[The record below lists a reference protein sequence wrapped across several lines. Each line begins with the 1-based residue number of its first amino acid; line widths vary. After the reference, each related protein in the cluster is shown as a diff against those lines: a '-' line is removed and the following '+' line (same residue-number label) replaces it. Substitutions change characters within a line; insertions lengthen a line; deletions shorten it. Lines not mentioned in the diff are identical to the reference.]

1 MPWEGGRRLLT
12 FHQEDGD
19 EVSEPRGEDAGR
31 GSCRFWG
38 EKEVAGKELER
49 ERKTILWHVAK

>member
-1 MPWEGGRRLLT
+1 MRFLSLGVRTQGG
-12 FHQEDGD
+12 
-19 EVSEPRGEDAGR
+19 

-38 EKEVAGKELER
+38 EKEVAGEELER